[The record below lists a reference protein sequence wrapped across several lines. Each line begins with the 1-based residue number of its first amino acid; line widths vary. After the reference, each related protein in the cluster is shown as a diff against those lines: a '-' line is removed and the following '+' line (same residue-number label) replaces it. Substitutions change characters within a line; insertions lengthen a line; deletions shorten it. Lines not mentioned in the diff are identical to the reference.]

1 MGTELLPPPYIER
14 VADRFK
20 LLSEPVRLALLN
32 QLQVHGAMNVQEL
45 VEATGQNQANVS
57 KHLLLMAR
65 EGLLHRRKEGLN
77 VYYSIK
83 DPTIQSLCLLVCTQ
97 IRQEVAAEDAV

>member
-1 MGTELLPPPYIER
+1 MTELLPAPLLER
-14 VADRFK
+14 AAQRFK

-32 QLQVHGAMNVQEL
+32 LLQARGEMNVQEL
-45 VEATGQNQANVS
+45 VEASGQSQANVS

-65 EGLLHRRKEGLN
+65 AGILRRRKAGLH
-77 VYYSIK
+77 VYYAIQ

-97 IRQEVAAEDAV
+97 LRQEAAAIEAA